1 MIKILALIARVHIEL
16 FSPAVWRF
24 RFHLWHTTVEI
35 QQLKFTLF
43 LVRLFKN

>member
-1 MIKILALIARVHIEL
+1 MIRILTLIAHLHVEL

-35 QQLKFTLF
+35 QQLKLTLF
-43 LVRLFKN
+43 LIRLFKN